1 MRRQGKTKKGFT
13 LVEMLVVMAII
24 VIMSAIAIPTLVRS
38 GALSRDEMGA
48 SARTL
53 LNMLRA
59 GRVYSAT
66 FRTDTAVVYFLK
78 QVPDSRDNTSQ
89 VVVDAIALARCA
101 TPAELQ
107 TFSLGPEKKVFFLV
121 GGNEGG
127 IVSLERGSC
136 IQARVENLLDNST
149 QDQLLGR
156 LPTNLMRQGVYP
168 VRLFTLTPG
177 SGGTPPSVTE
187 VSPRAGLESL
197 SWGWIN
203 FPLKQ
208 YFPAHVFRPNG
219 ELRTERDETPGRLEL
234 RINYTPDTRVEDR
247 FIAPNKEVAGV
258 RIELNRFTG
267 KARIVEEEAG

>member
-1 MRRQGKTKKGFT
+1 
-13 LVEMLVVMAII
+13 MLVVMAII

-121 GGNEGG
+121 GGNGGG

-136 IQARVENLLDNST
+136 I
-149 QDQLLGR
+149 
-156 LPTNLMRQGVYP
+156 
-168 VRLFTLTPG
+168 
-177 SGGTPPSVTE
+177 
-187 VSPRAGLESL
+187 
-197 SWGWIN
+197 
-203 FPLKQ
+203 
-208 YFPAHVFRPNG
+208 
-219 ELRTERDETPGRLEL
+219 
-234 RINYTPDTRVEDR
+234 
-247 FIAPNKEVAGV
+247 
-258 RIELNRFTG
+258 
-267 KARIVEEEAG
+267 